1 MIRFVLRRP
10 GRGRTD
16 QRHTPPHDMLT
27 ATHLACSR
35 GERRLFGDLSFAVA
49 PGGWLHVTGENGA
62 GKTTLLRTL
71 VGLSPAD
78 AGEILWNGTP
88 VRDHRDDYH
97 RLLIYLGHQ
106 AALKDELTPLENLQ
120 LALALEGHPVSEAEA
135 LTALETMGLRG
146 REDLPARYLSAGQKR
161 RVLLARLLLRPAP
174 LWVLDEPFNALDRAA
189 VELLGVLLEAHLER
203 GGMVVLTSHQAV
215 PIANGEVVS
224 L

>member
-1 MIRFVLRRP
+1 
-10 GRGRTD
+10 
-16 QRHTPPHDMLT
+16 MLT
-27 ATHLACSR
+27 ATQLACSR
-35 GERRLFGDLSFAVA
+35 GERRLFGDLSFSVE

-78 AGEILWNGTP
+78 SGEIRWDGIP
-88 VRDHRDDYH
+88 VRDHRDEFH

-106 AALKDELTPLENLQ
+106 AALKDELSPLENLQ
-120 LALALEGHPVSEAEA
+120 LALALEGQPIKESDA
-135 LTALETMGLRG
+135 LAALDTMGLRG

-161 RVLLARLLLRPAP
+161 RVLLARLLLRRAP
-174 LWVLDEPFNALDRAA
+174 LWVLDEPFNALDKAA

-203 GGMVVLTSHQAV
+203 GGMVVLTSHQPV
-215 PIANGEVVS
+215 PMSNGEVVT